1 MKRSFQVVLCL
12 CLCVV
17 LLSSCGFTQDDLD
30 EEWEDGYEY
39 GYESGYADG
48 YDDAMQKVPAKIED
62 RVEFDIEDL
71 CYAIKK
77 KYGIHPEDAANKL
90 SIYADVPDEVTEEE
104 LIKAIWAI
112 YMYYHGASDIIN
124 GIGDYYIID

>member
-1 MKRSFQVVLCL
+1 MKKLFPAVLL
-12 CLCVV
+12 LSIFVV
-17 LLSSCGFTQDDLD
+17 LLSGCGITRDDLD
-30 EEWEDGYEY
+30 DEWEDGCEY

-71 CYAIKK
+71 CYEIKK
-77 KYGIHPEDAANKL
+77 KYGIHPEDAANIL

-112 YMYYHGASDIIN
+112 YKYYHGASDIIN
-124 GIGDYYIID
+124 GISDYYIID